1 MTTKAFS
8 ALAGATA
15 RAMAAVRTE
24 HCPAPDYR
32 PAAPVRASM
41 PCPKC
46 AGQLTYTASA
56 IDGRTSGRCSSASCI
71 RWAD

>member
-1 MTTKAFS
+1 MTTQHFS
-8 ALAGATA
+8 AMASATA

-41 PCPKC
+41 PCTKC
-46 AGQLTYTASA
+46 GGVLKFNVSA
-56 IDGRTSGRCSSASCI
+56 DGRTSGRCSSAGCI
-71 RWAD
+71 TWRDL